1 MTNPRTRTHK
11 IHRKRGAKK
20 GFKSRSQRGGFNWK
34 FWESDQNTYNQPVTE
49 KGFFDGFFGNN
60 DNKPVAPVETYN
72 QIQQPQQMQPTPIQ
86 QQQQMQ
92 TTPMQPQ
99 QQQQMQEKE
108 LNEYMGGR
116 RKRTKCK
123 RHHKHS
129 RRCKK

>member
-1 MTNPRTRTHK
+1 MTKPRTRTHK
-11 IHRKRGAKK
+11 IHRKRGSKK

-49 KGFFDGFFGNN
+49 KGLFDGFFEN
-60 DNKPVAPVETYN
+60 DPTKPVAPVETYN
-72 QIQQPQQMQPTPIQ
+72 PMQQPVQQPVQQPIIQ
-86 QQQQMQ
+86 QQD
-92 TTPMQPQ
+92 
-99 QQQQMQEKE
+99 QENKENKE
-108 LNEYMGGR
+108 LNVYAGGR